1 MLLFFLNL
9 YERRWGAQIR
19 QKMDKLF
26 EQFAACYG
34 SSEVWPELQKA
45 CDGDEILTD
54 LMQRKRSYVDFCIA
68 NNFDENGE
76 EAWQLEKRVGRI
88 WQADLF
94 NELVRRTLKLKEL
107 GVPRSFFE
115 LNED

>member
-1 MLLFFLNL
+1 
-9 YERRWGAQIR
+9 
-19 QKMDKLF
+19 
-26 EQFAACYG
+26 
-34 SSEVWPELQKA
+34 
-45 CDGDEILTD
+45 
-54 LMQRKRSYVDFCIA
+54 MQRKRSYVDFCIA

-115 LNED
+115 LNDD